1 MSAAEAREFAA
12 HPRPDLELDV
22 RFSGQGAGGL
32 TAREPGSARESG
44 SEDGNGLNSVPRGVR
59 RNQVVDLG
67 GVKVELRAQNT
78 GVLAKLTREYFRDP
92 LRVADGNRNGY
103 VEPAEFAGL
112 DLVNADFGAV
122 DFNENGEIVAAEVSA
137 YVEQELLLQQSTVV
151 ISVDNELKSLFEV
164 LDGDSDRRLT
174 PREFLRGAGEFER
187 LDVNG
192 NRELAESELL
202 ARYKLRFGLGAAR
215 LTAQL
220 LPGTAPRSGGRA
232 KATPLPA
239 APGSGPL
246 WFRRMDRNRDGD
258 VAWREFLGPR
268 EAFARID
275 ADGDGLIDAGEAEG
289 R

>member
-1 MSAAEAREFAA
+1 
-12 HPRPDLELDV
+12 
-22 RFSGQGAGGL
+22 
-32 TAREPGSARESG
+32 
-44 SEDGNGLNSVPRGVR
+44 
-59 RNQVVDLG
+59 
-67 GVKVELRAQNT
+67 
-78 GVLAKLTREYFRDP
+78 
-92 LRVADGNRNGY
+92 
-103 VEPAEFAGL
+103 
-112 DLVNADFGAV
+112 
-122 DFNENGEIVAAEVSA
+122 
-137 YVEQELLLQQSTVV
+137 V

-232 KATPLPA
+232 NATPLPA